1 MALPSPA
8 GWRSA
13 CIALGAMGSKM
24 SSGPAAMADEGPSGV
39 DRKRVV
45 ILLRSIVIAT
55 CAYLALAGEHGL
67 HPVAL
72 VAVTVF
78 ALSNVGLALAP
89 RRLFYVNHFG
99 PCLLLL
105 DTAIILFGISW
116 SHGVSQDLLLAY
128 FFTIFLVTI
137 GETVGQ
143 IAIGGALIAAGY
155 GYWLWVSGNAD
166 LTSEAW
172 VRLPFFF
179 LVAVFYASLID
190 QLKRER
196 RRRESAETENQ
207 HLRFVLDLA
216 GVFCE
221 THATRE
227 FVRSIGRFVES
238 TCPGLRCHMS
248 LGESE
253 SVPARRVVSFPLRAH
268 GQSYGALLTESEGG
282 RALTHRERWLC
293 QMVAHATAGALY
305 AAEQSDAARVAL
317 DAKDQF
323 LATISHEF
331 RTPLH
336 AILGYLDVVDTA
348 LPVEGDGLLHESIER
363 MRVNACRLQHLLE
376 ELLSFAEI
384 RSGRRTVR
392 VEPVSLR
399 DTLEELL
406 PLTRELCDGKPVA
419 VTWKVDIDA
428 DDLHTDR
435 RKLNRALGC
444 LLSNAAKFTDAGE
457 IRVSGRC
464 LSDGMIE
471 IAIADTGIGISPGD
485 LGIIFDDFRQVDG
498 SFTRRCGGL
507 GIGLTLARELVS
519 LLGGS
524 LEIESEIGAGTTVRV
539 RLPQSLGTTGFIVR
553 APTRASAEPAAP
565 AFAESA

>member
-1 MALPSPA
+1 
-8 GWRSA
+8 
-13 CIALGAMGSKM
+13 MGSGTM
-24 SSGPAAMADEGPSGV
+24 NGQAAEESAGGV

-45 ILLRSIVIAT
+45 VLLRSVVIAT
-55 CAYLALAGEHGL
+55 CAYLALAGQSL
-67 HPVAL
+67 HAVAIA
-72 VAVTVF
+72 AVVVF
-78 ALSNVGLALAP
+78 ALTNVGLALAP
-89 RRLFYVNHFG
+89 RRLFHVPHFG
-99 PCLLLL
+99 PCLLLF
-105 DTAIILFGISW
+105 DTAVILFGISW
-116 SHGVSQDLLLAY
+116 SHGVSQDLVLAY

-137 GETVGQ
+137 GETLGQ

-155 GYWLWVSGNAD
+155 GYWLWVSGHAT
-166 LTSEAW
+166 LTSDNW

-190 QLKRER
+190 QLKREQR
-196 RRRESAETENQ
+196 RRASAETENQ

-216 GVFCE
+216 GVFSE

-238 TCPGLRCHMS
+238 TCPGLRCHMA
-248 LGESE
+248 LGDPET
-253 SVPARRVVSFPLRAH
+253 VPTKRAVSFPLRAH

-282 RALTHRERWLC
+282 RALSHRERWLC

-336 AILGYLDVVDTA
+336 AILGYLDVVDSA
-348 LPVEGDGLLHESIER
+348 LPSDGDSVLYESIER

-384 RSGRRTVR
+384 RSGSGRRAVR
-392 VEPVSLR
+392 VETVSLR
-399 DTLEELL
+399 ATLEELL
-406 PLTRELCDGKPVA
+406 PLTRELCDGKPVT
-419 VTWKVDIDA
+419 VSWQVDVDA
-428 DDLHTDR
+428 DELSTDG
-435 RKLNRALGC
+435 RKLNRALAC
-444 LLSNAAKFTDAGE
+444 LLGNAAKFTDAGE

-464 LSDGMIE
+464 FGDGMIE
-471 IAIADTGIGISPGD
+471 VAIADTGIGIAPGD

-498 SFTRRCGGL
+498 SFTRRFGGL
-507 GIGLTLARELVS
+507 GIGLTLAREL
-519 LLGGS
+519 LGMLGGD
-524 LEIESEIGAGTTVRV
+524 LDIESEIGVGTTVRV
-539 RLPQSLGTTGFIVR
+539 RLPQSLGDAGQVSLVSAR
-553 APTRASAEPAAP
+553 APREDASSAP
-565 AFAESA
+565 LAESA